1 MFNHSGLRVY
11 HSTSSTNF
19 KLITFSERVARSL
32 KEAMSKQHD
41 DLRSKISETEVEKWT
56 QLIDAEREHML
67 FDQDRIGLIV

>member
-1 MFNHSGLRVY
+1 MFDHSGLRVY
-11 HSTSSTNF
+11 HSTSNTNF

-32 KEAMSKQHD
+32 KEAVSKQHD

-56 QLIDAEREHML
+56 QLVDAEREHTL